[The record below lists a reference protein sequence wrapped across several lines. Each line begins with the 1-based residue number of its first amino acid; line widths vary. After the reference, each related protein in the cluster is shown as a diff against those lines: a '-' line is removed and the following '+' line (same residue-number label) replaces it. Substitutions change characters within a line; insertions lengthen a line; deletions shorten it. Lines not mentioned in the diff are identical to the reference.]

1 MQRLQRFP
9 ALLLRVVPILCLAA
23 TAPQAHPNGTSK
35 AVLRLLGNDS
45 LTLEID
51 ANTSTMFNA
60 VSIFPAVG
68 DYRSDTVRLYQ
79 RAAAQY
85 ALSRVTLKADGKN
98 VLRPD
103 VLRWKRAG
111 KGPEDGIV
119 GDSVALWDTSFVVVY
134 GGRLPAEARRLSF
147 SAALFPEFGAQTICE
162 FSIFWRDTLIERRWL
177 GMDAVLRLPLA
188 RDSLDAM
195 LAKTRE
201 KPESAAGENLL
212 ARFVG
217 LGYVHILPH
226 GLDHILFVLGLF
238 FFSTRM
244 RPLLWQVTA
253 FTLAHSITLAVAL
266 LGIISLPGRVVEP
279 LIALSIAVVGLENVF
294 FRKVRASRWLVVF
307 AFGLV
312 HGMGFAGV
320 LSGFGLP
327 EGGFWPALIG
337 FNVGV
342 ELGQLSVIAG
352 AFALTVWFRNK
363 AWYFKG
369 IVVPV
374 SLLISAAGLYWAV
387 TRAIGM

>member
-1 MQRLQRFP
+1 MPKTLR
-9 ALLLRVVPILCLAA
+9 ALLRLVPILYLAA
-23 TAPQAHPNGTSK
+23 TAASAHPNGTSK
-35 AVLRLLGNDS
+35 AVLRLLDNDS

-51 ANTSTMFNA
+51 ANVGTMLNA
-60 VSIFPAVG
+60 VNIFPAVG

-79 RAAAQY
+79 LAAAQY
-85 ALSRVTLKADGKN
+85 AFSRVTLKADGRQF
-98 VLRPD
+98 LRPE
-103 VLRWKRAG
+103 VLLWKRNG
-111 KGPEDGIV
+111 KGPDDRLL
-119 GDSVALWDTSFVVVY
+119 GDSAAVWDTSFVVTY
-134 GGRLPAEARRLSF
+134 GGRLPAGAKRLAF

-162 FSIFWRDTLIERRWL
+162 VSVLWRDTLIERRWL
-177 GMDAVLRLPLA
+177 DLDAVLKVPLA
-188 RDSLDAM
+188 KDSLDAM
-195 LAKTRE
+195 LAKTRQ
-201 KPESAAGENLL
+201 KPSSASGENLW

-217 LGYVHILPH
+217 LGYVHILPY

-253 FTLAHSITLAVAL
+253 FTIAHSITLAVAL
-266 LGIISLPGRVVEP
+266 LGLVTVPGRIVEP

-294 FRKVRASRWLVVF
+294 FRRVKASRWLIVF

-320 LSGFGLP
+320 LGGLGLP

-352 AFALTVWFRNK
+352 AFALTFWFRNK

-374 SLLISAAGLYWAV
+374 SLLISAVGLYWAI
-387 TRAIGM
+387 TRAVGI

>member
-1 MQRLQRFP
+1 MPKNLRV
-9 ALLLRVVPILCLAA
+9 LLRVVPILFLAA
-23 TAPQAHPNGTSK
+23 TAASAHPNGTSK
-35 AVLRLLGNDS
+35 AVLRVLDNDS

-51 ANTSTMFNA
+51 ANVGTMFNA
-60 VSIFPAVG
+60 VNIYPVVG
-68 DYRSDTVRLYQ
+68 DYRSDTVKRYEL
-79 RAAAQY
+79 AAAQY
-85 ALSRVTLKADGKN
+85 ALSRVTLVADGRQF
-98 VLRPD
+98 LRPE
-103 VLRWKRAG
+103 VLRWKRNG
-111 KGPEDGIV
+111 TGPGDRLV
-119 GDSVALWDTSFVVVY
+119 GDSAAVWDTSFVVTY
-134 GGRLPAEARRLSF
+134 GGRLPTGAKRLAF

-162 FSIFWRDTLIERRWL
+162 VSVFWRDTLIERRWL
-177 GMDAVLRLPLA
+177 DIDGVLKVPLA
-188 RDSLDAM
+188 KDSLNAL

-201 KPESAAGENLL
+201 KPASAAGGNLW

-253 FTLAHSITLAVAL
+253 FTVAHSITLAVSL
-266 LGIISLPGRVVEP
+266 LGLITLQSRVVEP

-294 FRKVRASRWLVVF
+294 FRQVEASRWLVVF

-320 LSGFGLP
+320 LGGLGLP

-342 ELGQLSVIAG
+342 ELGQLSVIAA

-369 IVVPV
+369 VVMPV
-374 SLLISAAGLYWAV
+374 SLMISAVGLYWAV
-387 TRAIGM
+387 TRAFGI